1 MRSHSWFDGGHRRRP
16 YNVVLGKVGFWAKIW
31 DWGFSSFW
39 DALLGRGLCPSPLC
53 VTPLVR
59 GVPKKKRG
67 KYEPDRPNGLGD
79 MVRDRWPVE
88 TGGGGE
94 RVSAS
99 RGKIFEANNS
109 GFRKQ
114 FVTPLYLELHAL
126 QT

>member
-1 MRSHSWFDGGHRRRP
+1 MAVTGDVSKDDVGGE
-16 YNVVLGKVGFWAKIW
+16 KVGFWAKIVIW
-31 DWGFSSFW
+31 VFRVFGTPFWGGVFVR
-39 DALLGRGLCPSPLC
+39 APLC

-59 GVPKKKRG
+59 GVPENKSG

-99 RGKIFEANNS
+99 REKIFEAYN
-109 GFRKQ
+109 FW
-114 FVTPLYLELHAL
+114 F
-126 QT
+126 

>member
-1 MRSHSWFDGGHRRRP
+1 MGK
-16 YNVVLGKVGFWAKIW
+16 GKVGFWTKIW
-31 DWGFSSFW
+31 IWVFRVFGTPFWGVVFVR
-39 DALLGRGLCPSPLC
+39 APLC

-59 GVPKKKRG
+59 GVPENKSG

-88 TGGGGE
+88 TGGDGE

-114 FVTPLYLELHAL
+114 FVTPLYLELKAI

>member
-1 MRSHSWFDGGHRRRP
+1 MDFGRKFGFGVFRVFGTPFWGGVFVR
-16 YNVVLGKVGFWAKIW
+16 A
-31 DWGFSSFW
+31 
-39 DALLGRGLCPSPLC
+39 PLC

-59 GVPKKKRG
+59 GVPENKSG

-99 RGKIFEANNS
+99 REKIFEANNS